1 VLKGYR
7 VLRGPFFVAALMPT
21 ATSAFREECGPR
33 GGDGAKWLPRATI
46 LGHAGG
52 WPVLCSSEAHGVL
65 RGPFFVSGADAD
77 GDVGVPVGMQAV
89 WWGRAEWWPCATIL
103 GHAGGWPSRV

>member
-1 VLKGYR
+1 MVGTGLSGG
-7 VLRGPFFVAALMPT
+7 LALQSLAM
-21 ATSAFREECGPR
+21 RR
-33 GGDGAKWLPRATI
+33 R
-46 LGHAGG
+46 